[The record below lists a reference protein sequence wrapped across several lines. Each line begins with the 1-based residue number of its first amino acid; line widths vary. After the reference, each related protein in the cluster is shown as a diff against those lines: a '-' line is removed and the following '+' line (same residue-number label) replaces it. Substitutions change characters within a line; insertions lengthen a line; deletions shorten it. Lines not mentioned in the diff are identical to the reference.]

1 NGGGTRSNKSN
12 GRNGGG
18 ATDIRLIKG
27 EWNNFNSLKSRII
40 VAGGGGGSDYYNSY
54 GSNGGA
60 AGGLN
65 GYSGNYHRKIY
76 NYSYTVAE
84 GGSQTSGGKG
94 GIGISKGKSG
104 SFGMGG
110 CRTEHSAGGS
120 YGSGGGSGYYGGGYG
135 HFNNG
140 IVGSGAGGS
149 SFISGHSGCD
159 AISASSTSSNII
171 HTGQSIHYS
180 GVSFTNTVMIDGAG
194 YKWTTAKGSYIG
206 MPNFSGTG
214 TMTGNTGNGQVRIT
228 PLN

>member
-27 EWNNFNSLKSRII
+27 EWNDFNSLKSRIM
-40 VAGGGGGSDYYNSY
+40 VAGGGGGSDYFASY

-65 GYSGNYHRKIY
+65 GYDGNYYRNKGS
-76 NYSYTVAE
+76 NSYTIAR

-94 GIGISKGKSG
+94 GIGVSKGKSG

-110 CRTEHSAGGS
+110 CRTEYSNNGS

-135 HFNNG
+135 HYNHY
-140 IVGSGAGGS
+140 VAGSGAGGS
-149 SFISGHSGCD
+149 SFISGHNGCD
-159 AISASSTSSNII
+159 AINSAGS
-171 HTGQSIHYS
+171 HTGQSVHYS
-180 GVSFTNTVMIDGAG
+180 GLSFTNTVMIDGTG
-194 YKWTTAKGSYIG
+194 YQWTTVKGSYVG

-214 TMTGNTGNGQVRIT
+214 TMTGNTGHGQVRIT